1 MIDVEKLEMKK
12 PEIKTAVSVVADDI
26 NSSTTETI
34 TKHCYWTEAT
44 TIQYYWEGPN
54 LIRRHISPYC
64 YLGKTI
70 SSTT

>member
-34 TKHCYWTEAT
+34 VKQC
-44 TIQYYWEGPN
+44 YWEGPN
-54 LIRRHISPYC
+54 LIRRRISPYC
-64 YLGKTI
+64 YLGKTT

>member
-26 NSSTTETI
+26 NSSTTET
-34 TKHCYWTEAT
+34 TV
-44 TIQYYWEGPN
+44 IQCYWEGPN
-54 LIRRHISPYC
+54 LIRRCIYPYC